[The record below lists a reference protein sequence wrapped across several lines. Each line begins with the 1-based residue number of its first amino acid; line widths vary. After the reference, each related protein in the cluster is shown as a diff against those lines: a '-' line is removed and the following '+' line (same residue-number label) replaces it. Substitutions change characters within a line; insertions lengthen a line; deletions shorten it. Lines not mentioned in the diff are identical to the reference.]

1 MIATAIAIAIV
12 ALQIAAAVGL
22 GAAVL
27 RCLGVLA
34 DLKAGERACWAFAVG
49 FGVLGWLI
57 FFLGVAGLLERPVLL
72 AVLVVGA
79 GGVALLGRPLVMPF
93 EGRPGGVNGVLV
105 ALLFVV
111 AAFDLAEGLAPPAD
125 ADSLAYHFALPK
137 RFLAAGGLEFVPR
150 AVDGAVPLLVQM
162 TYVPALGLGGERAL
176 TLWTMVSGWGV
187 GALFYTVCRRHL
199 GVAWS
204 LAATLVLLTTP
215 AVLYGAGSGQVETR
229 MALFVAVAA
238 VSVATALR
246 GGLLAYSALAGLMA
260 GFYMGSKY
268 LGVLFV
274 VAAGVVLLAGRGW
287 PRRGLVF
294 AAAVGVAGS
303 QWYAW
308 NWTHTGDPVFPLLF
322 GWVEYGA
329 AGYWDQVHA
338 DRLKEVFFGGEMA
351 VPRNPLWLLLYP
363 FRATLMGDAVMESG
377 RTGFGPFVFLLLP
390 FAVAGLWRWRDR
402 MLVSPLAP
410 IAVLVA
416 LHYALWFFTG
426 SSQRVRHLLPIYP
439 MLVLCASVAATRWAA
454 ALDQKRVLG
463 AAVAATLAVQLAG
476 QTVFSV
482 NYVRHVLTGENREDF
497 LRRSV
502 RLYPIVPWINATL
515 SATRDRILVNDREI
529 VYFIDIPIYLAHP
542 EHQALIDVLPAARDP
557 ALFWRQI
564 RDLGITHILYRHS
577 PEGDPEPTLGF
588 DGLTRAIVR
597 GDCAEVVESATVER
611 FASRTLPNLLTATH
625 RVDVLRLRESTCA
638 WR

>member
-93 EGRPGGVNGVLV
+93 EGRPGGVDGVLV

-162 TYVPALGLGGERAL
+162 TYIPALGLGGERAL

-199 GVAWS
+199 GVTWS
-204 LAATLVLLTTP
+204 LAATLIVLTTP

-246 GGLLAYSALAGLMA
+246 RGLLAYSALAGLMA

-274 VAAGVVLLAGRGW
+274 VAAGVTLLAGRGW

-294 AAAVGVAGS
+294 AAAVLVAGI

-308 NWTHTGDPVFPLLF
+308 NWHHTGDPVFPLLF
-322 GWVEYGA
+322 GWVEYSA
-329 AGYWDQVHA
+329 AGYWDQAHA
-338 DRLKEVFFGGEMA
+338 DHLKEVFFRGETA
-351 VPRNPLWLLLYP
+351 VPRNPLWFLLYP
-363 FRATLMGDAVMESG
+363 FRATLMGDAVMEAR

-402 MLVSPLAP
+402 ILKSPLAT
-410 IAVLVA
+410 IAFLVA

-426 SSQRVRHLLPIYP
+426 SSQRLRHLLPVYP
-439 MLVLCASVAATRWAA
+439 MVVLCVTVAAARLRDRAA
-454 ALDQKRVLG
+454 FRRPMVGVLVFSIALQLAAQAIFTLNHGRYWMAGESRRAFLERNVPGYGLVPWLNANLKGDDRVLLAQRQLLYLIEGPAFFAHAAHQALVDLKPG
-463 AAVAATLAVQLAG
+463 AVDPARFYSQLAG
-476 QTVFSV
+476 
-482 NYVRHVLTGENREDF
+482 
-497 LRRSV
+497 
-502 RLYPIVPWINATL
+502 
-515 SATRDRILVNDREI
+515 
-529 VYFIDIPIYLAHP
+529 
-542 EHQALIDVLPAARDP
+542 
-557 ALFWRQI
+557 
-564 RDLGITHILYRHS
+564 LGITHIVVRRQAAGASALAR
-577 PEGDPEPTLGF
+577 
-588 DGLTRAIVR
+588 LTRGLGERACTR
-597 GDCAEVVESATVER
+597 TVKR
-611 FASRTLPNLLTATH
+611 IDARSFASRTLPSLSTEVARFDIVALTP
-625 RVDVLRLRESTCA
+625 DTCP